1 MVEIPP
7 LISDTDFHIAQL
19 TLILLSSVAKI
30 QPVALVTACIL
41 PEVISLAKSPLLQGT
56 YSLGRVKR
64 MYY

>member
-19 TLILLSSVAKI
+19 TLILLSSVAKV
-30 QPVALVTACIL
+30 QPVALVIACIL

-56 YSLGRVKR
+56 YP
-64 MYY
+64 

>member
-19 TLILLSSVAKI
+19 TLILLSSVAKV

-41 PEVISLAKSPLLQGT
+41 PEVICLAKSPLLQGT
-56 YSLGRVKR
+56 YS
-64 MYY
+64 YE